1 MKVECGIHSGAAQP
15 EMCLDIGDRCPLQC
29 GRDVTL
35 FHCVRV
41 IVLTVFRQPRLTM
54 RHARKIL
61 DKTPLHTHSLLPRY
75 GLML

>member
-1 MKVECGIHSGAAQP
+1 MMKVECGVRSGAAQP
-15 EMCLDIGDRCPLQC
+15 EMCLDISDRCPSQC

-54 RHARKIL
+54 RHARKIS
-61 DKTPLHTHSLLPRY
+61 DAATPVQKNVVKLQSR
-75 GLML
+75 G